1 MRLIWMYV
9 GVLAVGCGDSALTDY
24 MDDDVPAG
32 TCEDTEGD
40 ACETGGAGDACMSTE
55 QCGGDFVCAATF
67 NGDIGTFEC
76 QSACIPTMDE
86 TQWCMDD
93 AACCDDAA
101 SCGPR
106 GYCMIDE
113 SVDTG
118 IDTGVDSGTDD
129 GGSESGSTTFGETG
143 TESGTGTGTGTG
155 TGSESSTGG
164 SGG

>member
-1 MRLIWMYV
+1 MYV
-9 GVLAVGCGDSALTDY
+9 CVLAVGCGDAALTDY

-40 ACETGGAGDACMSTE
+40 ACETGGAGDACMSTQ
-55 QCGGDFVCAATF
+55 QCGGDFVCTATF

-106 GYCMIDE
+106 GYCMIADG
-113 SVDTG
+113 VDTG
-118 IDTGVDSGTDD
+118 IDSGTDD
-129 GGSESGSTTFGETG
+129 GGTDSGSTTFGETG
-143 TESGTGTGTGTG
+143 TGTESGTGA
-155 TGSESSTGG
+155 ESSTGG
-164 SGG
+164 TSG